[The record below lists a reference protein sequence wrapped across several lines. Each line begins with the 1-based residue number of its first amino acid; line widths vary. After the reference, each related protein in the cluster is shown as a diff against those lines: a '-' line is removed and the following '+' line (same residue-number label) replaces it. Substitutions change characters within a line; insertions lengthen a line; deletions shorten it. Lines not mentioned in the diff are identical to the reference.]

1 MTVKRNIISRNWILI
16 FLFFVSINQVV
27 AQNLDIE
34 LLDKINSSATTN
46 GVKTFGFITD
56 TEPFVAI
63 GTPLT
68 VLSIGFIKKDK
79 ETKWKGFEIASSSIA
94 TSLLVTGLKFGISRE
109 RPFVTYPDLITPY
122 TKAGSHS
129 FPSGHT
135 SSAFATATSLSLCYP
150 KWYVIVPA
158 YVYAG
163 TIAYSRMY
171 LGVHYPTDV
180 LFGALI
186 GTGTAIGTHFLFKKI
201 KSNRQ
206 VSYKS

>member
-1 MTVKRNIISRNWILI
+1 MKYTLFLCIIIL
-16 FLFFVSINQVV
+16 LYNVN
-27 AQNLDIE
+27 AQNADIN

-56 TEPFVAI
+56 TEPYVAI

-68 VLSIGFIKKDK
+68 VLTIGFIKNDR
-79 ETKWKGFEIASSSIA
+79 ETKWKGLEIASSSIA
-94 TSLLVTGLKFGISRE
+94 TSLITTGLKLGISRD

-158 YVYAG
+158 YAYAG

-201 KSNRQ
+201 KRNRQ